1 MNKLFIET
9 LGCPKNFNDSEGIA
23 GIWERAGLTVTQS
36 VEEADVI
43 LVNTCGFINDAKTES
58 IDCIFDMIRFI
69 HDKSQ
74 GKTPAKRY
82 PLLVVSGCLS
92 ERYAEDMFLEIPE
105 VDIFMGVNDYERLP
119 EIVASHDNRCIYNS
133 AAPEKFEEFSSR
145 RLNDNPYSATLRIAE
160 GCNNCCT
167 YCVIPLIR
175 GGYRS
180 RPMENIIAEAER
192 MAASGTRE
200 IILIAQDVT
209 EYGYDLYGQLRLSE
223 LLRKLCEIDGLKWI
237 RLMYCYEDKITDELI
252 ETMAAEGK
260 ICKYIDIPL
269 QHVSDNVLSGMGRR
283 STAKSIR
290 ETIGRLREA
299 MPDIHIRTTFI
310 TGFPGETEEE
320 FAELVDFAEA
330 YKLERLGVFP
340 YSREEGT
347 PAYDMSGQIEE
358 EEKTARAESIMRRQV
373 EVSRKVNEAKIGKVI
388 TVLVEGMDEE
398 GAYMGR
404 SEYDAPEIDGNVI
417 FIDDTGRG
425 ELKPGDFAEVAIE
438 DAFDYDLAG
447 RRV

>member
-43 LVNTCGFINDAKTES
+43 LVNTCGFINDAKVES
-58 IDCIFDMIRFI
+58 IDCVFDMIRFI
-69 HDKSQ
+69 RDKAQ
-74 GKTPAKRY
+74 GNNTVKRY

-92 ERYAEDMFLEIPE
+92 ERYAEEMFLEIPE

-119 EIVASHDNRCIYNS
+119 EIVASHNSRRIYNS
-133 AAPEKFEEFSSR
+133 AAPEKFEEFSARWLS
-145 RLNDNPYSATLRIAE
+145 DNPYSATLRIAE
-160 GCNNCCT
+160 GCSNCCT
-167 YCVIPLIR
+167 YCVIPRIR

-209 EYGYDLYGQLRLSE
+209 EYGYDLYGRLRLPE
-223 LLRKLCEIDGLKWI
+223 LLRRLCEIDGLKWI

-252 ETMAAEGK
+252 ETMNSEEK

-290 ETIGRLREA
+290 ETICRLREA

-320 FAELVDFAEA
+320 FAELADFTEE

-347 PAYDMSGQIEE
+347 PAYDMSGQVEE
-358 EEKTARAESIMRRQV
+358 EERTARAESIMRRQV
-373 EVSRKVNEAKIGKVI
+373 EVSRQVNEAKIGKVV
-388 TVLVEGMDEE
+388 TVLVEDMDEE
-398 GAYMGR
+398 GVYTGR

-417 FIDDTGRG
+417 FSDDTGRG

-438 DAFDYDLAG
+438 DAFDYDLVG

>member
-1 MNKLFIET
+1 
-9 LGCPKNFNDSEGIA
+9 
-23 GIWERAGLTVTQS
+23 
-36 VEEADVI
+36 
-43 LVNTCGFINDAKTES
+43 
-58 IDCIFDMIRFI
+58 
-69 HDKSQ
+69 
-74 GKTPAKRY
+74 
-82 PLLVVSGCLS
+82 
-92 ERYAEDMFLEIPE
+92 
-105 VDIFMGVNDYERLP
+105 
-119 EIVASHDNRCIYNS
+119 
-133 AAPEKFEEFSSR
+133 
-145 RLNDNPYSATLRIAE
+145 
-160 GCNNCCT
+160 
-167 YCVIPLIR
+167 
-175 GGYRS
+175 
-180 RPMENIIAEAER
+180 

-209 EYGYDLYGQLRLSE
+209 EYGYDLYGRLRLPE
-223 LLRKLCEIDGLKWI
+223 LLRRLCEIDGLKWI

-252 ETMAAEGK
+252 ETMNSEEK

-290 ETIGRLREA
+290 ETICRLREA

-320 FAELVDFAEA
+320 FAELADFTEE

-347 PAYDMSGQIEE
+347 PAYDMSGQVEE
-358 EEKTARAESIMRRQV
+358 EERTARAESIMRRQV
-373 EVSRKVNEAKIGKVI
+373 EVSRQVNEAKIGKVV
-388 TVLVEGMDEE
+388 TVLVEDMDEE
-398 GAYMGR
+398 GVYTGR

-417 FIDDTGRG
+417 FSDDTGRG

-438 DAFDYDLAG
+438 DAFDYDLVG